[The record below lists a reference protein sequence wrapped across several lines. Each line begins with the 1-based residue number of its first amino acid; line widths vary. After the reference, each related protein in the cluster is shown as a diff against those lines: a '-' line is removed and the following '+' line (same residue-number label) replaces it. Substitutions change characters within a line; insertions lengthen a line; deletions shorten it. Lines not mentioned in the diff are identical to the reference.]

1 MAEMVGKTGKV
12 VGIEHI
18 PELVEQ
24 SKQNI
29 KRGNADLLESGQVVL
44 VTGDGRQGYE
54 NGKWKG
60 NRKSQNLDMLE
71 WQNRSRDG
79 AVVSALTFHQCGQE
93 RVCCWFSP
101 LLREVY
107 LQVLQFSFQFH

>member
-1 MAEMVGKTGKV
+1 MFLIFLFNSWLPSSQQHSDLITGSGYLTACMAEMVGKTGKV

-71 WQNRSRDG
+71 
-79 AVVSALTFHQCGQE
+79 
-93 RVCCWFSP
+93 
-101 LLREVY
+101 
-107 LQVLQFSFQFH
+107 

>member
-54 NGKWKG
+54 NGK
-60 NRKSQNLDMLE
+60 
-71 WQNRSRDG
+71 
-79 AVVSALTFHQCGQE
+79 
-93 RVCCWFSP
+93 
-101 LLREVY
+101 
-107 LQVLQFSFQFH
+107 

>member
-1 MAEMVGKTGKV
+1 MASSQQHSDPISGSGYLTACMAEMVGKTGKV

-24 SKQNI
+24 SKQNM

-54 NGKWKG
+54 NGKWKS
-60 NRKSQNLDMLE
+60 NRKSQNFGIICLSDKM
-71 WQNRSRDG
+71 G
-79 AVVSALTFHQCGQE
+79 AGMVQ
-93 RVCCWFSP
+93 W
-101 LLREVY
+101 
-107 LQVLQFSFQFH
+107 